1 MAQVTLITGADIG
14 DAQKNIEGVTSFI
27 EAQIGKIVK
36 ASSIH
41 TSQAWGFESDTT
53 FYNQVLVC
61 ETALTPEL
69 VLEEIWKIERSF
81 GRTRGK
87 ERYSSR
93 TMDIDIL
100 FYENEIRCSKLL
112 TIPHSMIEARS
123 FVLEPLSEIMG
134 SFVHPT
140 LNKRIDTL
148 KKELTERE

>member
-14 DAQKNIEGVTSFI
+14 DAQKNIENVTSFI
-27 EAQIGKIVK
+27 EIRIGKIVE
-36 ASSIH
+36 SSSVH
-41 TSQAWGFESDTT
+41 TSKAWGFESHTT

-69 VLEEIWKIERSF
+69 VLDEIWKIEAIF

-100 FYENEIRCSKLL
+100 FYGNEIRCSELL

-134 SFVHPT
+134 SFIHPV
-140 LNKRIDTL
+140 LNKSIDAL
-148 KKELTERE
+148 KKELTEIE